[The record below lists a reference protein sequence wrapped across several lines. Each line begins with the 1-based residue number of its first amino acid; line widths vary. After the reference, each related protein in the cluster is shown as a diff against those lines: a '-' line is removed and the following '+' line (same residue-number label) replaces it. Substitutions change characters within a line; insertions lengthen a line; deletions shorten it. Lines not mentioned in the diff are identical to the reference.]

1 MGLITG
7 LLTLPLAP
15 VRGVAWIA
23 EQVRQEAERQLNDP
37 AAVQDA
43 LDDVQARR
51 EAGLIDD
58 AEADRLEEELI
69 ERLLA
74 SEQPYGLGD

>member
-7 LLTLPLAP
+7 LLTLPFAP
-15 VRGVAWIA
+15 VKGVAWIA
-23 EQVRQEAERQLNDP
+23 EQVRQEAERQWNDP
-37 AAVQDA
+37 AAIQDA

-74 SEQPYGLGD
+74 SEQPYGSGD